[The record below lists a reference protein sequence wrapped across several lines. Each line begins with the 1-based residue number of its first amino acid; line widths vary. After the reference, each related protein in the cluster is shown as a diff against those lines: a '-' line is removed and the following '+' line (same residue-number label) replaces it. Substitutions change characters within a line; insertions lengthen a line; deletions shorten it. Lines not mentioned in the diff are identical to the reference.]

1 MNQGLERGMTMAE
14 PLRQLIDVGFDNK
27 LETDREEGWLT
38 WEPELVVLEGMGI
51 CSSEEVKKK
60 TKS

>member
-1 MNQGLERGMTMAE
+1 MTMAE
-14 PLRQLIDVGFDNK
+14 PLRQLMDVGFDNK
-27 LETDREEGWLT
+27 LETDREEGLLT
-38 WEPELVVLEGMGI
+38 WEPELVILEGMGI